1 MLEIIIPSIVPIV
14 LTGITTLIINFLLQR
29 KARKHDF
36 QLVTYESLEE
46 ENKELRKENFNL
58 QQQVLELA
66 QVSANLKS
74 DINTL
79 SNEND
84 ELAARVEELSR
95 QLLVAKEE
103 KFQLY
108 SEVEVMKKQLY
119 ECQEYIR
126 KHKKRDE

>member
-36 QLVTYESLEE
+36 QLVTYESLED